1 MNLIGAPTPRGALA
15 RDIDQLLP
23 LWGLLFYET
32 PEDAT
37 SWREPARIWFNEV
50 VLDPEIACFPVVEVE
65 GRILACAIG
74 TLELGV
80 PNPRCPRGRAV
91 RLANL
96 ITLPGHRRRGYGS
109 ALVDVVVDWARG
121 INADRVDLSATP
133 EGQLIYARSGFVLT
147 SAPRMK
153 LML

>member
-23 LWGLLFYET
+23 LWGLLFDET

-80 PNPRCPRGRAV
+80 PNPHCPRGRAV